1 MIKDIMLTITQSAG
15 DESAFNYSV
24 NLAESAKAHLAIVIP
39 IEYPDLGPSEF
50 GISSYPMYAGV
61 YEEKIKAAETIAEDL
76 RTKLSSTAL
85 SSEVRIISTS
95 HLNASQVSAKH
106 AHYADICVLGG
117 DSEGPRKSEC
127 QDIFAEL
134 LLQSG
139 RPVLYAPKSQDSCL
153 PIKHVV
159 IAWQPTKEA
168 SRAVHD
174 AMPFLLKAKTIDVLI
189 IDPNASN
196 TTHGEEPGAAI
207 ALHLAR
213 HGLKVRVVVQPK
225 TGQSNGQ
232 AILSFAISTEAHL
245 IVAGGYSHSRL
256 REQIMGGVTRELSS
270 NDRIPV
276 LFSH

>member
-1 MIKDIMLTITQSAG
+1 MIKDILLTITQSDG

-24 NLAESAKAHLAIVIP
+24 KLAETAKANLAIVIP
-39 IEYPDLGPSEF
+39 VQFPDLGPAEF
-50 GISSYPMYAGV
+50 GINSYPMYAGI
-61 YEEKIKAAETIAEDL
+61 YEEKLKVAEKLADDL
-76 RTKLSSTAL
+76 RAKLSNTSI
-85 SSEVRIISTS
+85 SSEVRVISTPQ
-95 HLNASQVSAKH
+95 LNISQVSASH
-106 AHYADICVLGG
+106 AHYADISILGG
-117 DSEGPRKSEC
+117 VNEGPQKNEC

-139 RPVLYAPKSQDSCL
+139 RPVLFVPSSQDTCY

-174 AMPFLLKAKTIDVLI
+174 AMPFLLKAKSIDVLI
-189 IDPNASN
+189 IDPKVNDKN
-196 TTHGEEPGAAI
+196 HGEEPGAGI

-225 TGQSNGQ
+225 MGQSNGQ
-232 AILSFAISTEAHL
+232 AILNFAMSTEAQL

-270 NDRIPV
+270 NINVPV